1 MPDAP
6 PSEATSERA
15 GAASA
20 VASDVGESDAGG
32 SHGGGSHGSG
42 SHGSG
47 SHGSGSDVLAPE
59 TDSKTANTT
68 AINHLLVF
76 FALVYVVE
84 GLGQIVGLI
93 SQPLNYYLKEVHGW
107 TPLQVTAFIT
117 LFNLPW
123 IIKPIYGL
131 VSDFVPLFGYRR
143 KSYLIIAN
151 IAATGGY
158 FWVTQLNAPGD
169 LAFALMLTAYAMAIS
184 STLCGAVLVENG
196 QQLKESGMFVNQQ
209 WLWFNI
215 ATMIAAVAGGQL
227 VQHLEPSVALHSAA
241 AIIAVAPCAVI
252 VGTIFLVPEKKTRI
266 DLAGMKSTLRGL
278 VTAFRRRELWI
289 VAMFMFLY
297 YFSPGLSTPLYYH
310 MTDDLR
316 FSQAYIGVLGSITAA
331 GWVVGALLYRPFFG
345 SLSLKHLLNLSIGIG
360 TAVGLAY
367 LLFWNETAAAII
379 SFAAGFAA
387 MLTTVATVTLA
398 ADYCPPRAEGFSFA
412 VLMSIINL
420 ANTLADNIGSFLYTH
435 AFHRTLPPLVLISAA
450 FTAFAFVLVPLL
462 RLGDKRQGEPANLGE
477 PVEPAATG
485 AR

>member
-6 PSEATSERA
+6 PSEATQKRA
-15 GAASA
+15 VSA
-20 VASDVGESDAGG
+20 RAIASDTKGSDA
-32 SHGGGSHGSG
+32 
-42 SHGSG
+42 
-47 SHGSGSDVLAPE
+47 SGSDAVTPKAG
-59 TDSKTANTT
+59 ANDTK
-68 AINHLLVF
+68 AVAVHHLLLF

-143 KSYLIIAN
+143 KSYLIIVN
-151 IAATGGY
+151 LAAIGGY
-158 FWVTQLNAPGD
+158 LWVTQVTAPGD

-196 QQLKESGMFVNQQ
+196 QRLKESGTFVNQQ

-215 ATMIAAVAGGQL
+215 AAMIAAVAGGQL
-227 VQHLEPSVALHSAA
+227 VQHLAPSEALHTAA

-266 DLAGMKSTLRGL
+266 DLAGMKTTLRGL
-278 VTAFRRRELWI
+278 VNAFSHRELWI
-289 VAMFMFLY
+289 VAAFMFFY

-310 MTDDLR
+310 MTDDLH

-331 GWVVGALLYRPFFG
+331 GWVVGALLYRRFFG
-345 SLSLKHLLNLSIGIG
+345 NLTMKNLLNLSIAIG
-360 TAVGLAY
+360 TAAGLAY
-367 LLFWNETAAAII
+367 LLFWNEVAAAII

-387 MLTTVATVTLA
+387 MLTTVASLTLA

-420 ANTLADNIGSFLYTH
+420 ANTVADNIGSFLYTH
-435 AFHRTLPPLVLISAA
+435 AFHRSLPPLVLISAA

-462 RLGDKRQGEPANLGE
+462 RLGAKRQGEPANIGE
-477 PVEPAATG
+477 PVELTGTPA
-485 AR
+485 R